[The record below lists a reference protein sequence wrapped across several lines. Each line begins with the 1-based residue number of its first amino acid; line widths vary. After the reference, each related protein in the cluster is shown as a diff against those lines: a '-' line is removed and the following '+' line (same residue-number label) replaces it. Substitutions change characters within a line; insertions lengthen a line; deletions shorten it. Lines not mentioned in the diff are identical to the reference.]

1 MLALPILTRQFD
13 FSLFFSS
20 RRRHTGCALVTGV
33 QTCALPI
40 SSSAKIGSFPMEE
53 GAAHWLF
60 MRTPHA
66 YTSGDSL
73 LRCCKA
79 HGGISRSD
87 DHAHLP
93 RDNNRASA
101 LLPCATIHAQSA
113 PAPQN
118 GRSEAHTSELQSLMR
133 ISYAVFCLKKQNK

>member
-1 MLALPILTRQFD
+1 
-13 FSLFFSS
+13 
-20 RRRHTGCALVTGV
+20 
-33 QTCALPI
+33 
-40 SSSAKIGSFPMEE
+40 MEE

-93 RDNNRASA
+93 RANNRASA
-101 LLPCATIHAQSA
+101 LLPFATLHAQSA

-118 GRSEAHTSELQSLMR
+118 GAPHERHAATGTDPTVLPRITHSTQLVEAVHNNGGDARAATWGP
-133 ISYAVFCLKKQNK
+133 

>member
-1 MLALPILTRQFD
+1 
-13 FSLFFSS
+13 
-20 RRRHTGCALVTGV
+20 
-33 QTCALPI
+33 
-40 SSSAKIGSFPMEE
+40 MEE

-118 GRSEAHTSELQSLMR
+118 GAPHERHAASGSDAAEIGRASWRERGWQNGCSSGGAVSLNKK
-133 ISYAVFCLKKQNK
+133 KKQKQ

>member
-1 MLALPILTRQFD
+1 MRISD
-13 FSLFFSS
+13 WSS
-20 RRRHTGCALVTGV
+20 DVCSSDLLVV
-33 QTCALPI
+33 AA
-40 SSSAKIGSFPMEE
+40 SSAKIGSFPMEE

-93 RDNNRASA
+93 RDTNRASA
-101 LLPCATIHAQSA
+101 
-113 PAPQN
+113 
-118 GRSEAHTSELQSLMR
+118 RSEEHTSELQSLMR
-133 ISYAVFCLKKQNK
+133 ISYAVFCLKKKKTKQKRTYTHYI

>member
-1 MLALPILTRQFD
+1 
-13 FSLFFSS
+13 
-20 RRRHTGCALVTGV
+20 
-33 QTCALPI
+33 
-40 SSSAKIGSFPMEE
+40 MEE

-66 YTSGDSL
+66 YTSGASL

-93 RDNNRASA
+93 RDNNSASD
-101 LLPCATIHAQSA
+101 LLPSATLHAQSA
-113 PAPQN
+113 PTPQN
-118 GRSEAHTSELQSLMR
+118 APPHARQPATGSNAADRQALHPSPRFVEADRPEGRDAW
-133 ISYAVFCLKKQNK
+133 